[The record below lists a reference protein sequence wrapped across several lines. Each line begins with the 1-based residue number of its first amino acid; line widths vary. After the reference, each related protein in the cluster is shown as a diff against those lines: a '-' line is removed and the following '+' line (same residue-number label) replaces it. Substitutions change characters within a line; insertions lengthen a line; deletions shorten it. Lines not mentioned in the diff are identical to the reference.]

1 MANSVAAEEIR
12 HKAKIAE
19 QQGNRALAEQLRRE
33 AEQRALTDVFGQG
46 FRRDKHGN
54 PMEQGLGAPGNET
67 EQNFAAILK
76 YEGPAAEQAARERAA
91 RYKAN
96 K

>member
-1 MANSVAAEEIR
+1 MANSVTAQQIR
-12 HKAKIAE
+12 DKANLAE
-19 QQGNRALAEQLRRE
+19 QQGNRALAAQLRDE
-33 AEQRALTDVFGQG
+33 AETQALNDVYGRG
-46 FRRDKHGN
+46 WKRDRHGN
-54 PMEQGLGAPGNET
+54 VMEQGIGALGNES
-67 EQNFAAILK
+67 EQHFAAILK

>member
-1 MANSVAAEEIR
+1 
-12 HKAKIAE
+12 
-19 QQGNRALAEQLRRE
+19 
-33 AEQRALTDVFGQG
+33 
-46 FRRDKHGN
+46 
-54 PMEQGLGAPGNET
+54 MEQGLGAPGNET
-67 EQNFAAILK
+67 EQHFAAILK